1 MKIGNLAPPLN
12 IGSILMG
19 GSYLFVVNASL
30 CPLLFFLLVL
40 EATATGYISGFNAPG
55 AGGEIIGSMVGV
67 GLGTAVTALITA
79 SLVSFYYLFRRRER
93 RVPARVSITTIVM
106 TLAMNA
112 VLTIF
117 FLAFLVGMHST

>member
-79 SLVSFYYLFRRRER
+79 SLVSFYYLFQGRER
-93 RVPARVSITTIVM
+93 RVPARVAIVTVAM

>member
-79 SLVSFYYLFRRRER
+79 SLASFYYLFRRRER
-93 RVPARVSITTIVM
+93 KVPARVSITTIVM